1 MNARRGLFRP
11 WLVSSVEAVRVFRK
25 ALVWT
30 ALPVGYAE
38 VLLTAPQWARDSLM
52 RAVIERT
59 GGLLILLCIAG
70 RTWCSLY
77 IGGHKERQLIV
88 SGPYS
93 ITRNPLYAFSIL
105 GTVGIFAVFG
115 SITGFSCSGKSRFW
129 SPCMAKRSG
138 NIAAESPGC
147 FRASRGGKTRNG

>member
-1 MNARRGLFRP
+1 
-11 WLVSSVEAVRVFRK
+11 
-25 ALVWT
+25 
-30 ALPVGYAE
+30 
-38 VLLTAPQWARDSLM
+38 M

-93 ITRNPLYAFSIL
+93 ITRNPLHAFSIL

-115 SITGFSCSGKSRFW
+115 
-129 SPCMAKRSG
+129 
-138 NIAAESPGC
+138 
-147 FRASRGGKTRNG
+147 